1 MGDGDPSPRLP
12 PPGTADRAAQIAV
25 ALTAT
30 VLLMGACASNGGGSK
45 AAPTTSAMPGPGI
58 QGFLDTATDEVSD
71 LPQAPTSS
79 VPPTTATNQ
88 DGHDHS
94 RAALRV
100 LGDDPVLDEL
110 AVACFNDDL
119 GSCDDLYV
127 DSPDG
132 SLYEIYGATCG
143 ARVDQPTNLLCA
155 DVLLPPTS
163 DDPAGLGRDPF
174 LNALAE
180 QCYAGDLL
188 DCDILFAEA
197 DTNSAYER
205 FGASCAGRLSAD
217 TERDCTELLD

>member
-1 MGDGDPSPRLP
+1 MRGLGRTAAVIAAAALVAAGCGDD
-12 PPGTADRAAQIAV
+12 AD
-25 ALTAT
+25 TAT
-30 VLLMGACASNGGGSK
+30 TTTQ
-45 AAPTTSAMPGPGI
+45 APLV
-58 QGFLDTATDEVSD
+58 QGFLDPATEQVDE
-71 LPQAPTSS
+71 LPSAPSSS
-79 VPPTTATNQ
+79 VPPTTVT
-88 DGHDHS
+88 DEEGFDHG
-94 RAALRV
+94 RAALAV
-100 LGDDPVLDEL
+100 LGDDPALDEL

-132 SLYEIYGATCG
+132 SLYEAYGATCG

-163 DDPAGLGRDPF
+163 DDPAGLGGDPF

-197 DTNSAYER
+197 ET
-205 FGASCAGRLSAD
+205 
-217 TERDCTELLD
+217 